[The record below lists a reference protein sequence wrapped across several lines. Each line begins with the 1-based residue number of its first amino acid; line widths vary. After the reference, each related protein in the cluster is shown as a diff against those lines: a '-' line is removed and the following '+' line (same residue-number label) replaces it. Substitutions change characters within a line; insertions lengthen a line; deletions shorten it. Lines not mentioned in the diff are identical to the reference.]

1 MGLAAATSVSAFLN
15 AGLLYIFLRKNKI
28 YSPSARWLRF
38 SVSLLL
44 SVVAMVAVLILLA
57 NQLNINDSV
66 FWQQL
71 LWWQRAGN
79 IVALCS
85 AGFMTYIACLFITGF
100 RVADLRGPAKAT
112 SSEN

>member
-1 MGLAAATSVSAFLN
+1 M
-15 AGLLYIFLRKNKI
+15 
-28 YSPSARWLRF
+28 
-38 SVSLLL
+38 SLLL

-79 IVALCS
+79 IVALCRQ
-85 AGFMTYIACLFITGF
+85 GL
-100 RVADLRGPAKAT
+100 
-112 SSEN
+112 